1 VRHADKIPDKP
12 VKDLNYPATETFGTL
27 RASREQAGVTQMSE
41 SRTSALAVRTE
52 PARAWA
58 IGALQ
63 TSSNVLG
70 RAGVWAGETAQNF
83 GALLSALMGPAVF
96 SAYAFAAWSL
106 ASNLGWTDTFVFSAG
121 PLSNWLIWLA
131 IAILVNLASSILKRH
146 TQLEKS

>member
-1 VRHADKIPDKP
+1 VHCADKNPGKP
-12 VKDLNYPATETFGTL
+12 VEDLNYPATETFGTL
-27 RASREQAGVTQMSE
+27 RASRKQAGVTQMSE

-70 RAGVWAGETAQNF
+70 RAGAWAGETAQEF

-106 ASNLGWTDTFVFSAG
+106 ASNLGWTDTFVFSTG

-146 TQLEKS
+146 TQLEK